1 MDDKQR
7 KFYRSGWRD
16 RNAVKESDKEWIARG
31 GHLGTAKAWHTI
43 DMGQGSVHD
52 WLNPHAP
59 HQAEHDL
66 WQAFW
71 MVTIQDALGVSS
83 KAKRPCVECHL
94 DSGCVCFSN
103 PNGVGR
109 VSYAHRLACHWKPHT
124 VQQCAINY
132 INSDMAKEDA
142 DLMGIKIE
150 YIKKLLTD
158 HGPGVKRKLTS
169 TIRRSAGMKVASVG
183 LVLAVLGSGCAS
195 MVECQEVET
204 VGGMR
209 TYCMGKVAGDGQEA
223 VFRDIY
229 DEQGRISHSF
239 GSGTSLWGQVLV
251 GSGAA
256 AVLSGGYMGA
266 AALQRPDRD
275 TTANATSVEVEKAEV
290 QSLAPLGPVQEPVA
304 PTATTPSININNVV
318 KSSSRSKSTSKA
330 LSTSKGGSANAN
342 VKMGNIGGGSGGGVP
357 GCQKAKFGC

>member
-1 MDDKQR
+1 MDDKDR

-43 DMGQGSVHD
+43 DMGKGSFHD

-59 HQAEHDL
+59 HQPEHDL

-83 KAKRPCVECHL
+83 KAKKPCIECHL
-94 DSGCVCFSN
+94 DSECGCFVN
-103 PNGVGR
+103 DTGAGR
-109 VSYAHRLACHWKPHT
+109 VSFARKLACTWKPHT
-124 VQQCAINY
+124 VQQCALDY
-132 INSDMAKEDA
+132 INSDMAREDA

-150 YIKKLLTD
+150 YIKKLLTE

-169 TIRRSAGMKVASVG
+169 TIRRSAGMKVASVS
-183 LVLAVLGSGCAS
+183 LVLAMLGSGCAS

-204 VGGMR
+204 VGGLR

-229 DEQGRISHSF
+229 DEYGRVAHSF
-239 GSGTSLWGQVLV
+239 GSGSSLWGQVLV

-256 AVLSGGYMGA
+256 AVLTGGYMGA

-275 TTANATSVEVEKAEV
+275 VTATNVEVEKAEL
-290 QSLAPLGPVQEPVA
+290 QSFAPVGPVQEPV
-304 PTATTPSININNVV
+304 TPASININNVV
-318 KSSSRSKSTSKA
+318 KSSSRSKSASKA
-330 LSTSKGGSANAN
+330 LSTSKGGSANIK
-342 VKMGNIGGGSGGGVP
+342 VKDIGGGSGGGVP